1 MIKRLFISLKENGIL
16 WTAYYLMRRYFP
28 CWNKFFEKRM
38 VGIEK
43 KRFIPGLNSLTQNK
57 EVWENYDWNQ
67 FGEEWNPSEKWKEEF
82 IEKIIYKNIKSN
94 SIILEVGPGAGRWT
108 DYLIKLSNKLI
119 LVEVS
124 NKCLD
129 ICKKKYKD
137 YDNVEYNLLED
148 INLRFINDRIVDFV
162 FSYDVFVHIDKRE
175 TEKYFAEFN
184 RVLMEDGLLIFHYS
198 KVGDIYGNF
207 FSRFDEHD
215 FLELISNYGFNIV
228 KEYDVDT
235 LNLIVNNMKGKTVN
249 QAISLLK
256 KTDHKV

>member
-137 YDNVEYNLLED
+137 YDNVEYFLLEE
-148 INLRFINDRIVDFV
+148 INLRFISDCSVDYI
-162 FSYDVFVHIDKRE
+162 FSFDVFVHIDKRE
-175 TEKYFAEFN
+175 IVKYFSEFK
-184 RVLMEDGLLIFHYS
+184 RVLTEEGLLIFHYS
-198 KVGDIYGNF
+198 KVGNKYGNF
-207 FSRFDEHD
+207 FSRFNEED
-215 FLELISNYGFNIV
+215 FLEIV
-228 KEYDVDT
+228 NDYEFKIIKEYDVET
-235 LNLIVNNMKGKTVN
+235 LNVIKEKMSSESPK
-249 QAISLLK
+249 QSISLLK
-256 KTDHKV
+256 NVK